1 MTHRFLIRSISAN
14 LAALLLVA
22 PVHAQTADALNQIK
36 KIYVDTFT
44 GKLGGPELQKRISN
58 SLRKNSSLEVVAD
71 QSNADAVLKGTGESW
86 VRAYVSVSTRA
97 SA

>member
-58 SLRKNSSLEVVAD
+58 SVVTEAQTTDARWQKRRSRGRQAD
-71 QSNADAVLKGTGESW
+71 FSFSD
-86 VRAYVSVSTRA
+86 R
-97 SA
+97 